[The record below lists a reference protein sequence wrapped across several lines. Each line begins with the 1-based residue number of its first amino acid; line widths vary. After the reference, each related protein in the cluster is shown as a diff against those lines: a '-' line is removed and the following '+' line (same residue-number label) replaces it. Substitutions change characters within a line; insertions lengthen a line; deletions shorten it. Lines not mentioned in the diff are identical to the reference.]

1 MIDRYILRFAFL
13 FLLSVSGPFFIQSAV
28 AGSVEGARYV
38 IGPEDL
44 LEISVWKEESL
55 QRNVLVRPDGK
66 FSFPL
71 IGDLHASGKTP
82 DQLRAEIAGWLKKF
96 IPDPVV
102 TVLVTKVA
110 SYKVYVI
117 GQVTK
122 SGQYT
127 VGRYLDV
134 MQVLA
139 LAGGLTPFAS
149 ESNIKILRRQDG
161 KEVVIGF
168 DFSQVKK
175 GRNLEQNI
183 ILRRGDVVVVP

>member
-1 MIDRYILRFAFL
+1 MINKYILKPFVLVF
-13 FLLSVSGPFFIQSAV
+13 LSVGSALFVQNSV
-28 AGSVEGARYV
+28 AGSVEGAKYL

-55 QRNVLVRPDGK
+55 QRDVLVRPDGK
-66 FSFPL
+66 LSFPL
-71 IGDLHASGKTP
+71 IGDIHASGKTP
-82 DQLRAEIAGWLKKF
+82 DQLRAEIAGWLKKY

-117 GQVTK
+117 GQVSK

-149 ESNIKILRRQDG
+149 ESNIKIFRRQNG
-161 KEVVIGF
+161 QEQVIDF
-168 DFSQVKK
+168 DFAQVKK
-175 GRNLEQNI
+175 GRSLEQNI
-183 ILRRGDVVVVP
+183 ILQRGDVVVVP